1 MTTLSQAILQAA
13 TRWFDETFEGEN
25 LLSRMED
32 MRIIA
37 QAEGFKS
44 ACHATLQ
51 SELEEVFQLHPDRF
65 EQVASRLKVEGHGFD
80 LTKTPSGAY
89 VNNETRILH
98 EGWKAARS
106 TW

>member
-32 MRIIA
+32 MRLIA

-51 SELEEVFQLHPDRF
+51 SELEEVFQLLPDRF
-65 EQVASRLKVEGHGFD
+65 EQMAESKGYDV
-80 LTKTPSGAY
+80 TKTECGHY
-89 VNNETRILH
+89 LDKGTRDLH